1 MVLAYIEAQED
12 THMQNIYAHMMANV
26 KCLKNVFSVV
36 LLLLLGTSHAFAW
49 YVVDQKDNRVLEIAK
64 EDIVITGNDLTLF
77 DADRNVKQIVRI
89 ESITKDGD
97 VIEFEVYDE
106 FTGRRQT
113 LTMVD

>member
-1 MVLAYIEAQED
+1 MR
-12 THMQNIYAHMMANV
+12 NIYNNTMSNTRR
-26 KCLKNVFSVV
+26 LKNVFSVI

-113 LTMVD
+113 LTMAD

>member
-12 THMQNIYAHMMANV
+12 TQMRNIYNNTMSNTRR
-26 KCLKNVFSVV
+26 LKNVFSVI

-113 LTMVD
+113 LTMAD

>member
-1 MVLAYIEAQED
+1 MR
-12 THMQNIYAHMMANV
+12 NIYNNTMSNIRR
-26 KCLKNVFSVV
+26 LKNVFSVI
-36 LLLLLGTSHAFAW
+36 LLLLLGTSYAFAW

-113 LTMVD
+113 LTMAD